1 MGLVGLHIV
10 AKTPSR
16 PQWIWSTFEQIDNVP
31 VMTGATPTTNTVF
44 NLNNANGTPM
54 PVQAPYCVPGQ
65 PGNQNG
71 CPGNPPPPATMPAD
85 ASKTTPFNV
94 TRVMPIGIAPGT
106 TPATNANYQAL
117 LAKAAPNSPW
127 QYYQLVMTQWPTP
140 GNSPQNPGSPKFTI
154 PGLNPTSSFAN
165 VTMETFD
172 QKSIFSGC
180 MNCHNSTAHP
190 NGGSTPGNDF
200 LWSLAINAYAP
211 PAAPGATLAARR
223 SRLAPST
230 LAAIKS
236 LESLQRTAIRNNK
249 AYLKAHPATKS
260 KAKPAPKNK

>member
-31 VMTGATPTTNTVF
+31 VVTGATPTSNTAF
-44 NLNNANGTPM
+44 NLNNGNGTPM
-54 PVQAPYCVPGQ
+54 PAQDPYCIPKQ
-65 PGNQNG
+65 PG
-71 CPGNPPPPATMPAD
+71 CPGNPPVAMPAD
-85 ASKTTPFNV
+85 AAQTTPFNV

-117 LAKAAPNSPW
+117 LAKAAPDSPW

-140 GNSPQNPGSPKFTI
+140 GNAPQNPGRPKFSF
-154 PGLNPTSSFAN
+154 PGSNPTSSFAN

-172 QKSIFSGC
+172 QTSIFTGC
-180 MNCHNSTAHP
+180 MNCHNATAHP
-190 NGGSTPGNDF
+190 NGDSKPGNDF

-211 PAAPGATLAARR
+211 PAQLGATLAARQA
-223 SRLAPST
+223 RLAPST
-230 LAAIKS
+230 VAAFKS
-236 LESLQRTAIRNNK
+236 LEALQRTAITNNK
-249 AYLKAHPATKS
+249 AFLKAHPAAKP
-260 KAKPAPKNK
+260 KAKTAPKDK